1 MVASNR
7 WLEAAKETG
16 GGPVGARDEGILAA
30 LIGIG
35 EELAAIRQLMADREE
50 RDLAKLEAEGKLRT
64 LTNQKAQR
72 VLDEMRDDDDAINRP
87 DKL

>member
-1 MVASNR
+1 MV
-7 WLEAAKETG
+7 
-16 GGPVGARDEGILAA
+16 
-30 LIGIG
+30 
-35 EELAAIRQLMADREE
+35 AAIRQLMADREE